1 MDGTITAKW
10 DVFSFGLVLLEV
22 VCRKRF
28 YLITLDEK
36 KFLEN
41 PVEEKI
47 DPIIKGKI
55 APDCWEVFVDIMV
68 NCLKYEPD
76 ERPTMGEVEV
86 QLEYALSMQE
96 QANIT
101 NSNCEYT
108 LLSKT
113 FIPLGVKQ
121 CDTEDT

>member
-1 MDGTITAKW
+1 MDVTITDKW
-10 DVFSFGLVLLEV
+10 DVFSFGLVLLVV
-22 VCRKRF
+22 VCRRTY
-28 YLITLDEK
+28 YLLTLTEK
-36 KFLEN
+36 ELLEN

-55 APDCWEVFVDIMV
+55 APDCWQVFVDVMA

-86 QLEYALSMQE
+86 QLQLALSMQE
-96 QANIT
+96 QADIT
-101 NSNCEYT
+101 NSNCDYT

-113 FIPLGVKQ
+113 TIPMEVKQ
-121 CDTEDT
+121 NVM